1 MPAPSPAVTFLDRLT
16 LALAEDR
23 VAIAD
28 YARDGALEDFGWG
41 IAEIMELLY
50 LLDEADF
57 SESMPSTAPEGG
69 IIWVFLPNSGQGR
82 VWLRLCERGGVVVV
96 SLHRG

>member
-1 MPAPSPAVTFLDRLT
+1 MDRLT

-28 YARDGALEDFGWG
+28 HAREGALGDFGWG
-41 IAEIMELLY
+41 IAEVMELLY

-57 SESMPSTAPEGG
+57 SETTPSTAPEGG

-82 VWLRLCERGGVVVV
+82 VWLRLRERGGIVVVG
-96 SLHRG
+96 LHRG